1 MRSGL
6 CLQGIVTVET
16 YLDALTL
23 LREALAMMES
33 VGDTLIAA
41 HIATPLALL
50 EDRLAAQNGMAER
63 DGPG

>member
-1 MRSGL
+1 M
-6 CLQGIVTVET
+6 VET
-16 YLDALTL
+16 YLEALTL

-50 EDRLAAQNGMAER
+50 EDRVAARSDTTER
-63 DGPG
+63 DGTA